1 MKIRSILVI
10 GLVVASIG
18 LVGCSSADDFKEGMK
33 DGYSKA
39 MEENGGKYET
49 QNAEIVDITENVDN
63 KTLVVKLKSSGDLVK
78 GSTMQDIKKLSESID
93 LKKFETLDVWV
104 VADMENGKENKVLSA
119 TVDKDT
125 IEKIQSGELK
135 YAGKIEE
142 AIKDTLWIKE

>member
-10 GLVVASIG
+10 GLVVTSIG
-18 LVGCSSADDFKEGMK
+18 LVGCSAADGFKEGVK
-33 DGYSKA
+33 DGYSKV
-39 MEENGGKYET
+39 MEENGVEYET
-49 QNAEIVDITENVDN
+49 QNAEILDITENLDN

-93 LKKFETLDVWV
+93 LKKFQTLDVWV
-104 VADMENGKENKVLSA
+104 VADMENGEENKVLSA

-135 YAGKIEE
+135 YADKIEE